1 MLNKVLRSIALG
13 RAYRRVPQRVR
24 PCPLCG
30 ATEHRT
36 VCTHDRNFLGLT
48 TVSCTRC
55 RFCFTNPYPDEDA
68 IGRFYEDLY
77 RQTVKSEGVPDS
89 QSKEAKS
96 REARKAYYADLLFT
110 HCPDMR
116 RFLDV
121 GCGDGGL
128 AEAVAERAP
137 AVEIHLIEKNR
148 SFLAYAEARSKGH
161 GHASL
166 ADLARTGAALQA
178 VSLIH
183 VLEHFVDPLSVLR
196 EIRAMANEDTRLVID
211 VPDTEAYASLSDI
224 HFSHPSHFCAET
236 LTTALGL
243 AGFRVLHLQRHAP
256 PVFPKSILAV
266 CAPSTA
272 AYTPQFQAHP
282 DLAPVFQRI
291 DSPLGF
297 VRSRLGL

>member
-13 RAYRRVPQRVR
+13 RAFRRQPQLVR
-24 PCPLCG
+24 ACPLCG
-30 ATEHRT
+30 ATQYRT
-36 VCTHDRNFLGLT
+36 VCGHDRNFLGLT
-48 TVSCTRC
+48 TVSCERC
-55 RFCFTNPYPDEDA
+55 RFCFTNPYPDEA
-68 IGRFYEDLY
+68 SIGLFYEDLY
-77 RQTVKSEGVPDS
+77 RQTVKSEGIPDS
-89 QSKEAKS
+89 HSKEAQS

-110 HCPDMR
+110 HCPDMHS
-116 RFLDV
+116 FLDV

-128 AEAVAERAP
+128 AEAVAARAP
-137 AVEIHLIEKNR
+137 HIAIHLIEKNR
-148 SFLAYAEARSKGH
+148 SFLTYAEARSKGR

-166 ADLARTGAALQA
+166 SDLARAGATLQA

-183 VLEHFVDPLSVLR
+183 VLEHFVDPLAVLR
-196 EIRAMANEDTRLVID
+196 EIRSMANETTRLIID

-243 AGFRVLHLQRHAP
+243 SGFSVVHLQRHAP
-256 PVFPKSILAV
+256 PVFPKSLLVV
-266 CAPSTA
+266 CQPTTA
-272 AYTPQFQAHP
+272 KFSPQFQTHP

-297 VRSRLGL
+297 IRSRLGL

>member
-77 RQTVKSEGVPDS
+77 RQTVKSEGTPDS
-89 QSKEAKS
+89 QSMEAKS

-128 AEAVAERAP
+128 AEAVAERSP

-148 SFLAYAEARSKGH
+148 SFLAYAEARSKGR

-166 ADLARTGAALQA
+166 ADLARTGAALQV

-196 EIRAMANEDTRLVID
+196 EIRAMANEDTRVVID
-211 VPDTEAYASLSDI
+211 VPDSEAYASLSDI
-224 HFSHPSHFCAET
+224 HFSHPSHFCPET

-243 AGFRVLHLQRHAP
+243 AGFRLRHLQRHAP

-272 AYTPQFQAHP
+272 AYTPQFKAHP
-282 DLAPVFQRI
+282 DLAPVFHCI

-297 VRSRLGL
+297 VRSRLCL